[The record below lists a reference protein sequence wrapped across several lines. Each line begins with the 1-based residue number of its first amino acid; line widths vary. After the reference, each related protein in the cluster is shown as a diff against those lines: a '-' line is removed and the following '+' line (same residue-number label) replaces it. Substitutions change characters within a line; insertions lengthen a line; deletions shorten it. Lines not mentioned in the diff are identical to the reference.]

1 MNVQPSTDSGNME
14 VIGLT
19 VGTLDT
25 LCYIAADE
33 SGDAAVIDPGAG
45 GPDIWDTLKSRAW
58 KTRYILLTHGHYD
71 HIGAAA
77 ELRQA
82 CGAVLCI
89 HRQDAVMLEDGTLNL
104 SCLLGIPYSPVNPD
118 RLLGDGDELEF
129 GCGRIRVFHT
139 PGHTPGSCSFLM
151 GNFLFA
157 GDTLFRESIGRTDF
171 PGSSYP
177 ALLKSIGTLFSN
189 LTDEIRVMPGH
200 GPETT
205 IGHERR
211 NNPFLDGI
219 RTRI

>member
-1 MNVQPSTDSGNME
+1 MNVQPRTDSEIME

-19 VGTLDT
+19 VGPLDT
-25 LCYIAADE
+25 QCYIAADD

-45 GPDIWDTLKSRAW
+45 GPEIGETLKRRAW
-58 KTRYILLTHGHYD
+58 KIRYILLTHGHYD
-71 HIGAAA
+71 HIGGAA

-89 HRQDAVMLEDGTLNL
+89 HQQDAVMLEDGTLNL
-104 SCLLGIPYSPVNPD
+104 SFLLGIPYSPVNPD
-118 RLLGDGDELEF
+118 RLLRDRDELEF
-129 GCGRIRVFHT
+129 GSGRIKVFHT
-139 PGHTPGSCSFLM
+139 PGHTPGSCSFLI
-151 GNFLFA
+151 GDCLFS
-157 GDTLFRESIGRTDF
+157 GDTLFRESVGRTDF

-189 LTDEIRVMPGH
+189 LTDDIRVMPGH

-211 NNPFLDGI
+211 HNPFLDGI
-219 RTRI
+219 KARI